1 MQEHTKTILT
11 MSELSEKFRLSST
24 TIWRLRKTGKIPFFK
39 AGKSVYF
46 IYEEVLES
54 LKQSSQIG
62 GTPCKTQ

>member
-1 MQEHTKTILT
+1 MQQHNKTILT
-11 MSELSEKFRLSST
+11 MSELSEKLRLSPT
-24 TIWRLRKTGKIPFFK
+24 TIWRLRRAGVIPFFK

-46 IYEEVLES
+46 IHEEVVES